1 MERLKGRPLP
11 ATDTSISSLPPL
23 RDVIAAHRLGA
34 RKSLGQHFLLDL
46 NLTRRIAEAA
56 GSIKGATVIEI
67 GPGPGGLTR
76 AILSAGAKRVIA
88 IEKDSR
94 CRDALASLV
103 DAAEGRLCLID
114 ADAME
119 VNEAELVRSLGG
131 APGNL
136 HIISNLPYNISTAL
150 IIKWL
155 RQIAGRPDLYSSLVL
170 TVQKEVGD
178 RLSATPRTKAYGR
191 ISVMCQWLTETTSC
205 FDIAARAFTPPPKVI
220 SSVVRLTARPK
231 PLAPATWDAMETT
244 TRTAFGQRRKMLRSS
259 LRSIASLGDGS
270 NLLEKSGIAANMRA
284 EEVDVAGF
292 CALAR
297 AYGEISEAAA
307 KAGG

>member
-1 MERLKGRPLP
+1 LP
-11 ATDTSISSLPPL
+11 ATDAAIAGLPPL
-23 RDVIAAHRLGA
+23 REVIAAHGLGA

-46 NLTRRIAEAA
+46 NLTGRIAEAA
-56 GSIKGATVIEI
+56 GPIEDATVIEI

-76 AILSAGAKRVIA
+76 AILGAGARRVIA
-88 IEKDSR
+88 IEKDIR

-103 DAAEGRLCLID
+103 DAARGRLSLID

-119 VNEAELVRSLGG
+119 VNERDLVRELG
-131 APGNL
+131 APPRNL
-136 HIISNLPYNISTAL
+136 RIISNLPYNISTAL

-155 RQIAGRPDLYSSLVL
+155 RQIAEYPETYASLVL

-191 ISVMCQWLTETTSC
+191 ITVMCQWLTECTSC
-205 FDIAARAFTPPPKVI
+205 FDITARAFTPPPKVT
-220 SSVVRLTARPK
+220 SSVVRLIPRPA
-231 PLAPATWDAMETT
+231 PLAPAAWETMETT
-244 TRTAFGQRRKMLRSS
+244 TRAAFGQRRKMLRSS
-259 LRSIASLGDGS
+259 LRGIAGPGDGPT
-270 NLLEKSGIAANMRA
+270 LLAKSGIAANLRA

-297 AYGEISEAAA
+297 AYGEISG
-307 KAGG
+307 AGS

>member
-1 MERLKGRPLP
+1 
-11 ATDTSISSLPPL
+11 L
-23 RDVIAAHRLGA
+23 REVIAAHGLGA

-56 GSIKGATVIEI
+56 GPIKGATVIEI

-76 AILSAGAKRVIA
+76 AILGAGARHVIA
-88 IEKDSR
+88 IEKDAR

-103 DAAEGRLCLID
+103 DAAGDRLTLID

-119 VNEAELVRSLGG
+119 VIEPELVGALGV
-131 APGNL
+131 APRNL

-155 RQIAGRPDLYSSLVL
+155 RQVAERPETYAGLVL

-178 RLSATPRTKAYGR
+178 RICAIPRTKAYGR
-191 ISVMCQWLTETTSC
+191 LSVMCQWLAECTSC
-205 FDIAARAFTPPPKVI
+205 FDIAARAFTPPPKVT
-220 SSVVRLTARPK
+220 SSVLRFIPRPA
-231 PLAPATWDAMETT
+231 PLAPAAWELMEAT
-244 TRTAFGQRRKMLRSS
+244 TRAAFGQRRKMLRSS
-259 LRSIASLGDGS
+259 LRAIAGPGDGS
-270 NLLEKSGIAANMRA
+270 AMLAKSGIAPDMRA

-297 AYGEISEAAA
+297 AYGEISGAAL
-307 KAGG
+307 

>member
-1 MERLKGRPLP
+1 
-11 ATDTSISSLPPL
+11 L
-23 RDVIAAHRLGA
+23 REVIAAHRLGA

-56 GSIKGATVIEI
+56 GPLKDATVIEI

-76 AILSAGAKRVIA
+76 AILNAGAKHVVA

-94 CRDALASLV
+94 CRDALAPLV
-103 DAAEGRLCLID
+103 DAAEGRLYLID

-119 VNEAELVRSLGG
+119 VDEPELVRSLGE
-131 APGNL
+131 APRNL

-155 RQIAGRPDLYSSLVL
+155 RQIAGRTDLYGSLVL

-178 RLSATPRTKAYGR
+178 RLCATPRTKAYGR
-191 ISVMCQWLTETTSC
+191 ISVMCQWLTEATSC
-205 FDIAARAFTPPPKVI
+205 FDIAARAFTPPPKVT
-220 SSVVRLTARPK
+220 SSVVRFIPRPT
-231 PLAPATWDAMETT
+231 PLAPAAWENMENIA
-244 TRTAFGQRRKMLRSS
+244 RAAFGQRRKMLRSS
-259 LRSIASLGDGS
+259 LRVVAGPDNGAT
-270 NLLEKSGIAANMRA
+270 LLAASGIAANIRA

-297 AYGEISEAAA
+297 AYGKIMESNR
-307 KAGG
+307 